1 MCTEKKIDLL
11 YDDDDDDGIVEITT
25 QDKTLPYIGDEDE
38 VTIVN
43 DIEIDRHTKLLE
55 ISSKQDLAPTEI
67 LSISILL
74 LGEMLT
80 QQLGRTFSLM

>member
-1 MCTEKKIDLL
+1 M